1 MRTLDILDTI
11 NGKLVERWPERTVYV
26 DVCPVDF
33 DRPSFWLAVEQDEQ
47 TDANRFLVRHDIR
60 LKLTIYDQLDEHYDA
75 SWYRPAGESDAVM
88 ELLTPVLQVG
98 SRHLKLNLKAL
109 PREADRS
116 FLQITASWMD
126 DRPGLSQSEEP
137 PPADSYSLRVRG
149 SIES

>member
-1 MRTLDILDTI
+1 M
-11 NGKLVERWPERTVYV
+11 
-26 DVCPVDF
+26 
-33 DRPSFWLAVEQDEQ
+33 
-47 TDANRFLVRHDIR
+47 
-60 LKLTIYDQLDEHYDA
+60 DQLDEHYDA
-75 SWYRPAGESDAVM
+75 SWYRPARESDAVM

-149 SIES
+149 NIEP

>member
-1 MRTLDILDTI
+1 MRTLDILDAI

-75 SWYRPAGESDAVM
+75 SWYRLAGESDAVM
-88 ELLTPVLQVG
+88 ELLTPVLRVG

-126 DRPGLSQSEEP
+126 DRPGRDDQP
-137 PPADSYSLRVRG
+137 PPAGSYSLRVRENIK
-149 SIES
+149 S

>member
-1 MRTLDILDTI
+1 MRTLDILDAI

-26 DVCPVDF
+26 DVPVDF

-75 SWYRPAGESDAVM
+75 SWYRLAGESDAVM

-126 DRPGLSQSEEP
+126 DRPGRDDQP

>member
-1 MRTLDILDTI
+1 M
-11 NGKLVERWPERTVYV
+11 
-26 DVCPVDF
+26 
-33 DRPSFWLAVEQDEQ
+33 
-47 TDANRFLVRHDIR
+47 
-60 LKLTIYDQLDEHYDA
+60 DQLDEHYDA
-75 SWYRPAGESDAVM
+75 SWYRPARESDAVM

-126 DRPGLSQSEEP
+126 NRPGRGAQP

>member
-1 MRTLDILDTI
+1 MRTLDILDAI
-11 NGKLVERWPERTVYV
+11 NGKLVERWPERTVYA

-47 TDANRFLVRHDIR
+47 TDANRL
-60 LKLTIYDQLDEHYDA
+60 
-75 SWYRPAGESDAVM
+75 AGKSDAVM

-126 DRPGLSQSEEP
+126 DRPGRDDQP
-137 PPADSYSLRVRG
+137 PPADSYSLRVRENIK
-149 SIES
+149 S

>member
-1 MRTLDILDTI
+1 MD
-11 NGKLVERWPERTVYV
+11 K
-26 DVCPVDF
+26 
-33 DRPSFWLAVEQDEQ
+33 
-47 TDANRFLVRHDIR
+47 
-60 LKLTIYDQLDEHYDA
+60 LDEHYDA

-126 DRPGLSQSEEP
+126 DRPERGEQPS
-137 PPADSYSLRVRG
+137 PADSCSLRVREN
-149 SIES
+149 IKT